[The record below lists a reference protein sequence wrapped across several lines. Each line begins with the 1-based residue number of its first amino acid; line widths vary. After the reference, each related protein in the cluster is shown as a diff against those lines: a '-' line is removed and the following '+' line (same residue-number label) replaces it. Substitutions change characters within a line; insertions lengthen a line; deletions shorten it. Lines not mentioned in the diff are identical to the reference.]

1 MDEETKNELERRKT
15 SLDPRV
21 ASETAFWLSVIDGM
35 IKDAKA
41 AETPPAQVN
50 P

>member
-1 MDEETKNELERRKT
+1 MDEETRNELERRRT

-21 ASETAFWLSVIDGM
+21 ASETAFWLAVIDGM

-41 AETPPAQVN
+41 VEAPPAPVN